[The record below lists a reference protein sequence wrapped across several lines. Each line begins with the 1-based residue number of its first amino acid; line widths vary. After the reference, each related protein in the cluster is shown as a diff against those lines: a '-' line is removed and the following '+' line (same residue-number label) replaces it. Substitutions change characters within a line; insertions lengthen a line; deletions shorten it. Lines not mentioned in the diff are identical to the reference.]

1 MLYGTLV
8 NLVPYDERFRARE
21 HDWVNNESRFWGSMG
36 EHFIISKATLKREYE
51 EWCRSERHETG
62 VIFGILTTDGT
73 PIGGIGINWLSEHH
87 RVADLGA
94 VIGEPAYWG
103 GGYGT
108 DALLLVVDYAF
119 DWLDMRK
126 VWLGTM
132 SLNARVMRQ
141 MEKVGFALEARQRRA
156 TLADGRWHDELIYGR
171 LRDGWP
177 GYAAM
182 VAALGLRPPAQPAP
196 E

>member
-1 MLYGTLV
+1 MPYGTLV
-8 NLVPYDERFRARE
+8 DLVPFGERFRSRD
-21 HDWVNNESRFWGSMG
+21 HDWLNNESRFWGSMG
-36 EHFIISKATLKREYE
+36 EYEFISRAAVEREYE
-51 EWCRSERHETG
+51 EFYHSEHPRTG
-62 VIFGILTTDGT
+62 VWFGILTKDGT

-94 VIGEPAYWG
+94 VIGEPQYWG

-119 DWLDMRK
+119 DRLDMRK

-132 SLNARVMRQ
+132 SLNARVLRQ
-141 MEKVGFALEARQRRA
+141 MEKVGFALEARLREGA
-156 TLADGRWHDELIYGR
+156 LADGRWYDELTYGR

-182 VAALGLRPPAQPAP
+182 VAALGIVAR
-196 E
+196 

>member
-8 NLVPYDERFRARE
+8 DLVPFGERFRARA
-21 HDWVNNESRFWGSMG
+21 HDWMNNESRYWGSMG
-36 EHFIISKATLKREYE
+36 EHFLISKATLEREYE

-62 VIFGILTTDGT
+62 MAFGILTKDGT
-73 PIGGIGINWLSEHH
+73 PIGSIGINWLSEHH

-94 VIGEPAYWG
+94 VIGEPRYWG

-108 DALLLVVDYAF
+108 DALLLLVDYAF

-141 MEKVGFALEARQRRA
+141 MEKVGFALEARQRES
-156 TLADGRWHDELIYGR
+156 TLADGRWYDELTYGR

-182 VAALGLRPPAQPAP
+182 AALLGIVAR
-196 E
+196 

>member
-1 MLYGTLV
+1 MPYGTLV
-8 NLVPYDERFRARE
+8 DLVPFGERFRSRD
-21 HDWVNNESRFWGSMG
+21 HDWLNNESRFWGSMG
-36 EHFIISKATLKREYE
+36 EYEFISRAAVEREYE
-51 EWCRSERHETG
+51 EFYHSEHPRTG
-62 VIFGILTTDGT
+62 VWFGILTKDGT

-94 VIGEPAYWG
+94 VIGEPQYWG

-119 DWLDMRK
+119 DRLDMRK

-141 MEKVGFALEARQRRA
+141 MEKVGFALEARLREGA
-156 TLADGRWHDELIYGR
+156 LADGRWYDELTYGR

-182 VAALGLRPPAQPAP
+182 VAALGIVAR
-196 E
+196 

>member
-8 NLVPYDERFRARE
+8 DLVPYGERFKAHD
-21 HDWVNNESRFWGSMG
+21 HDWWNNESRYWGSMG
-36 EHFIISKATLKREYE
+36 EHMFVSRAAVEREYE
-51 EWCRSERHETG
+51 EWDQTQHTETG
-62 VIFGILTTDGT
+62 VGFGILTKDGT
-73 PIGGIGINWLSEHH
+73 PIGGIGINWLSAHH

-94 VIGEPAYWG
+94 VIGERAYWG

-119 DWLDMRK
+119 NWLDMRK

-132 SLNARVMRQ
+132 SLNARVVRQ
-141 MEKVGFALEARQRRA
+141 MEKVGFALETRQREG
-156 TLADGRWHDELIYGR
+156 TVADGRWHDVLTFGR

-182 VAALGLRPPAQPAP
+182 VAALGIVAR
-196 E
+196 

>member
-8 NLVPYDERFRARE
+8 DLVPFGERFRSRD
-21 HDWVNNESRFWGSMG
+21 HDWLNNESRFWGSMG
-36 EHFIISKATLKREYE
+36 EYGFISRAAVEREYE
-51 EWCRSERHETG
+51 EFYHSEHPRTG
-62 VIFGILTTDGT
+62 VWFGILTKDGT

-94 VIGEPAYWG
+94 VIGELQYWG

-119 DWLDMRK
+119 DRLDMRK

-141 MEKVGFALEARQRRA
+141 MEKVGFALEARLREGA
-156 TLADGRWHDELIYGR
+156 LADGRWYDELTYGR

-182 VAALGLRPPAQPAP
+182 VAALGIVAR
-196 E
+196 